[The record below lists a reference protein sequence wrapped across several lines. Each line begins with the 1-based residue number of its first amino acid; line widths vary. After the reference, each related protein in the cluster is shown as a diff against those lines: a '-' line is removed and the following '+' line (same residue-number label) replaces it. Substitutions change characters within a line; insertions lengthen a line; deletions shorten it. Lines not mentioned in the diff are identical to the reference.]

1 MSTTLMQQTDLGF
14 TFTHPAALSW
24 LWIVLPMLVLIVW
37 STLARRRT
45 LSRFAEPHL
54 LLALAP
60 SATSLRPL
68 LRATLACSAIVL
80 LVLALLDPRWGGRME
95 RIAQSGFDCVVVVD
109 VSRSMLA
116 TDATPSRLERAK
128 QFGSDLTEQLGGDR
142 IGLVAFA
149 GVPSV
154 QCPLTF
160 NHRTFLDQL
169 RALTPQSTNRGG
181 SMLGDAI
188 RMAATGFG
196 ETDGGRAIVVFTDG
210 EDMESFP
217 VEAAAEAFEKHGART
232 YVIGIGDAQEGA
244 RIPIETPTGTAF
256 QLFEGQEVW
265 SKMDPETLSNVAT
278 AGRGFFVAAG
288 TAQLDM
294 SEFHRKASADLER
307 TTRDGADIA
316 VRDPQ
321 FQWLAGLALV
331 LLLAEC
337 FVGDPRQS
345 LQGAPR

>member
-1 MSTTLMQQTDLGF
+1 MQPTDLGF
-14 TFTHPAALSW
+14 SFTQPAALSW
-24 LWIVLPMLVLIVW
+24 LWIALPIVGILLW
-37 STLARRRT
+37 STAGRNRALAR
-45 LSRFAEPHL
+45 FAQPHL
-54 LLALAP
+54 LHALVGQ
-60 SATSLRPL
+60 SSSLRPL
-68 LRATLACSAIVL
+68 LRTALLCAAITT
-80 LVLALLDPRWGGRME
+80 LVLALLDPRWGGRIE
-95 RIAQSGFDCVVVVD
+95 RVSQDGFDCVIVMD

-116 TDATPSRLERAK
+116 NDATPNRLDRAK
-128 QFGSDLTEQLGGDR
+128 QFASDLVEQLGGDR
-142 IGLVAFA
+142 VGLVAFA

-169 RALTPQSTNRGG
+169 RALTPQSTTRGG

-196 ETDGGRAIVVFTDG
+196 ETDGGRAIVVLSDG

-232 YVIGIGDAQEGA
+232 YAIGIGDAKEGA
-244 RIPIETPTGTAF
+244 RIPIETPNGTAF

-265 SKMDPETLSNVAT
+265 TKMDPETLANVAA
-278 AGRGFFVAAG
+278 AGRGFFVGAG
-288 TAQLDM
+288 TAQVDM
-294 SEFHRKASADLER
+294 REFHAKASTDIER

-331 LLLAEC
+331 LLLAES
-337 FVGDPRQS
+337 FVGDGRQLRS
-345 LQGAPR
+345 IASMEVSK